1 MNAIITSRT
10 SAAMRGRLTASQ
22 PKPEVRV
29 DVPHQLVLDLMGRV
43 LVVDDNARA
52 RQSMA
57 DALEAA
63 GHEVVA
69 CASAIEALKLTDR
82 GSFDVIITDLQM
94 PGMDGLAFIRALGEQ
109 QVDSQI
115 VMVTAF
121 ASVTSAVEAMRHGAF
136 DYIEKPFDVEQLEA
150 LVSRALRHGE
160 KVGRRSSVP
169 KPEPSWQGLMIGDSR
184 ALASLRERI
193 AQAAPTDETV
203 LIVGESG
210 TGKELVARCL
220 HAASRR
226 SAGALVSLNCPA
238 LSPQLMESE
247 LFGHERG
254 AFTSADSPRVG
265 RFELA
270 EGGTI
275 LLDEIT
281 EIDLPLQAKLLRV
294 LQERTFERVGSSET
308 RRADVRVIATTNRD
322 LRAEVAA
329 GRFRQDLY
337 YRLNVVPIHVPPL
350 RERMEDVPA
359 LVTHFLSA
367 AAARLGRS
375 PCELSAGALDLL
387 CHYHWP
393 GNVRE
398 LENIATRASVLGQG
412 QKLSSDDLRNWLIEP
427 GDSENEA
434 NPNISSDLPAG
445 GDRPST
451 GVKLEDMERR
461 MIEST
466 LEKFDGHRAKAAQ
479 ALGIGIRTLSN
490 KLRQYGYAPRART
503 FNKPS

>member
-1 MNAIITSRT
+1 MSSSLMASTTWAANSRRE
-10 SAAMRGRLTASQ
+10 SKSRPAVA
-22 PKPEVRV
+22 
-29 DVPHQLVLDLMGRV
+29 VPSIRELVGRV

-52 RQSMA
+52 RQSMVDVLA
-57 DALEAA
+57 AA
-63 GHEVVA
+63 GHEVVSS
-69 CASAIEALKLTDR
+69 ASAIEALKFVEQ
-82 GSFDVIITDLQM
+82 GAFDVIITDLQM
-94 PGMDGLAFIRALGEQ
+94 PGMDGLSFIRTLAERR
-109 QVDSQI
+109 VESQI

-121 ASVTSAVEAMRHGAF
+121 ASVTSAVEAMRYGAF
-136 DYIEKPFDVEQLEA
+136 DYIEKPFDVEQLESLIA
-150 LVSRALRHGE
+150 RALRHGE

-169 KPEPSWQGLMIGDSR
+169 AAAPAWQSIMVGQSA
-184 ALASLRERI
+184 ALALLRQRI

-203 LIVGESG
+203 LITGESG

-226 SAGALVSLNCPA
+226 DGRAFVGLNCPA

-254 AFTSADSPRVG
+254 AFTSADAPRVG

-294 LQERTFERVGSSET
+294 LQERTYERVGASQS
-308 RRADVRVIATTNRD
+308 RRTDVRVVATTNRD
-322 LRAEVAA
+322 LRSEVAA

-337 YRLNVVPIHVPPL
+337 YRVAVVPIAVPPL
-350 RERMEDVPA
+350 RERLEDVPLLA
-359 LVTHFLSA
+359 QHFA
-367 AAARLGRS
+367 AAAAGRLHRP
-375 PCELSAGALDLL
+375 PCELTADALELL

-398 LENIATRASVLGQG
+398 LENLLTRASVLAAGKQV
-412 QKLSSDDLRNWLIEP
+412 SAEELRLWLIDP
-427 GDSENEA
+427 TGTCS
-434 NPNISSDLPAG
+434 PASG
-445 GDRPST
+445 PAVPADPADAITVGMR
-451 GVKLEDMERR
+451 LEDMERR
-461 MIEST
+461 LIEST
-466 LEKFDGHRAKAAQ
+466 LEHFGGHRAKAAQ
-479 ALGIGIRTLSN
+479 ALGIGIRTLTN

-503 FNKPS
+503 FGKAA